1 MDMEFIGMIFKTIFT
16 LALVLLLLYL
26 SLKLGGE
33 KLQNGKY
40 IKVLERVPLSK
51 ENFVCV
57 VKIGEKAYI
66 MTSTPHSIEKITELS
81 KDDTEKIEN
90 LKIQSIPQYSG
101 LKEFLEKKELNKIY
115 DKLKLNKLK
124 KEDKYEEKK

>member
-1 MDMEFIGMIFKTIFT
+1 
-16 LALVLLLLYL
+16 
-26 SLKLGGE
+26 
-33 KLQNGKY
+33 
-40 IKVLERVPLSK
+40 
-51 ENFVCV
+51 
-57 VKIGEKAYI
+57 
-66 MTSTPHSIEKITELS
+66 
-81 KDDTEKIEN
+81 DDTEKIEN